1 MEPYWINALDGC
13 ASAGILNYD
22 ASADLLDQTPR
33 YFGNPEL
40 ESLPISERP
49 LLFPDKPKIKG
60 YLKEDSFNSE
70 TTLVDNPDW
79 KKWLFGGLIL
89 GTTAL
94 LLFKKS
100 KLPNLTNLGSK
111 INLPKFSSIKDFF
124 TNSFKTIWKGIKAP
138 FKYIKN
144 IFNKKP

>member
-1 MEPYWINALDGC
+1 MEPYWINALDSC

-40 ESLPISERP
+40 EALPITERP

-60 YLKEDSFNSE
+60 YLKQDSFNSE
-70 TTLVDNPDW
+70 TTLVDNPNW
-79 KKWLFGGLIL
+79 KKLLFGGLVL
-89 GTTAL
+89 GTAAL
-94 LLFKKS
+94 LIFKKS
-100 KLPNLTNLGSK
+100 KLSNLGSK
-111 INLPKFSSIKDFF
+111 FNLPKISSIKDFF
-124 TNSFKTIWKGIKAP
+124 TNAFKTIWKGIKAP

-144 IFNKKP
+144 KFGKKP